1 MGALTRSGRIAMVKN
16 ITYQEINNL
25 IDGID
30 AGDPESI
37 AKAQD
42 ISARLSKRANT
53 RLRALEKEGLTSGKA
68 YQRAKY
74 FLSEDQNREY
84 FSQSKKLTG
93 DELKENLERVSD
105 FLNNPQSTLTYERE
119 RRAGFEKMEDIFP
132 EDFGGTERKSLRDFL
147 SSEAWQEFKS
157 TIYIHRK
164 GRVTEAESEEARAAI
179 AGAADAISRGASV
192 NDLKRLYEKYREQV
206 SEGEDA
212 SIFDV
217 FEEWEEF

>member
-30 AGDPESI
+30 AGDPDSI

-53 RLRALEKEGLTSGKA
+53 RLRALEKEGLTSGRA

-105 FLNNPQSTLTYERE
+105 FLNNPQSALTYERE
-119 RRAGFEKMEDIFP
+119 RRAGFEKMEDILP
-132 EDFGGTERKSLRDFL
+132 EDFGRTERKSLRDFL
-147 SSEAWQEFKS
+147 SSDAWQEFKS
-157 TIYIHRK
+157 TIYIHKR